1 MGEIYNAANKKPVLN
16 MKRILVLLAFFPLLI
31 NAQDG
36 DNPCAQVDKLYE
48 QRTEENIALKAQI
61 KNFKKDSSVQQTCIA
76 RLQQDTILYR
86 KQLNEVGKKLSQTE
100 KSLKTVQQQ
109 LSKCRKDSATIQKQL
124 DDRKSM
130 TLQQYKDSVDKLN
143 ANTAVLVDSIGKLH
157 TSVAILSKDIQK
169 QKNELKQLNA
179 IVDLLSKRYE
189 KASLDELFSLY
200 DKGELTLYK
209 DLCPLVGKKVST
221 NVEQTLICYK
231 AQEQLKL
238 KYDKYQVEQ
247 LQRQLP
253 QNSKIGK
260 KLFQSLQHYASVN
273 AEADALWK
281 QIRTDV
287 CSKPIDDDNFL
298 QIQAKRQIWQRAQKF
313 LNKYPALS
321 PDYPYIHDQIQAML
335 REIWINVNNF
345 NKINN
350 PFE

>member
-1 MGEIYNAANKKPVLN
+1 MKKIIV
-16 MKRILVLLAFFPLLI
+16 ILAFFPMLI

-36 DNPCAQVDKLYE
+36 DNPCARVDKLYE
-48 QRTEENIALKAQI
+48 QKTEENIALKAQI
-61 KNFKKDSSVQQTCIA
+61 RNLKKDSSAQQTCIA
-76 RLQQDTILYR
+76 RLQQDTISYR
-86 KQLNEVGKKLSQTE
+86 KQLNDTGKKLSQTE

-109 LSKCRKDSATIQKQL
+109 LSQCRKDSAAMQKQL

-130 TLQQYKDSVDKLN
+130 SLQQYKDSVDKLN
-143 ANTAVLVDSIGKLH
+143 ANVVVLVDSIGKLNA
-157 TSVAILSKDIQK
+157 SIASLSKDIQK
-169 QKNELKQLNA
+169 QQNELKQLNS
-179 IVDLLSKRYE
+179 IVELLSKRYE
-189 KASLDELFSLY
+189 KTSVDELFSHY

-209 DLCPLVGKKVST
+209 DLCPMVGKKVST
-221 NVEQTLICYK
+221 NVEQTLICHK

-260 KLFQSLQHYASVN
+260 KLFQSLQRYASVN
-273 AEADALWK
+273 TEADALWK

-287 CSKPIDDDNFL
+287 CSKPIEDDNFL

-313 LNKYPALS
+313 LNKYPTLS
-321 PDYPYIHDQIQAML
+321 TDYPYIQDQIQTML
-335 REIWINVNNF
+335 REIWVNVNNF
-345 NKINN
+345 NKIDN